1 MDEVDFTVLAAT
13 SVFTDLSEKCPPAE
27 ACRDA
32 IDRTARATI
41 RMANSTG
48 GFGQF
53 VKPRHSNSRGSI
65 SDHREWAQE
74 SDAASSN
81 GGGHSRP
88 PHPASR
94 NSQQRYELPAI
105 TDAYSNVSSG
115 AQLPPIL
122 QTAPPGP
129 YRMNSHP
136 SLKGEGGD
144 GFSMMRNL
152 PGQPRSNG
160 SAHEATAGS
169 PDASAID
176 PSLLPSPTG
185 AMRTPAG
192 GGVMVGSPTTTN
204 MPGSA
209 RGGSMSRASVSA
221 AQRHH
226 HQQQQQQLSP
236 GASAAQSMVAYLA
249 QSQSSQQGAANAFSP
264 SAVNFSDL
272 QGMDFLQQVVGG
284 GGGGGMNGG
293 GGGGGVGMNGG
304 GGPGIVGMDES
315 GNIDLGMGLGWEG
328 LHHDFSDGQQYDL
341 FDGFFFGGQ
350 QGGGGGG
357 MGGGSNGAL

>member
-1 MDEVDFTVLAAT
+1 
-13 SVFTDLSEKCPPAE
+13 
-27 ACRDA
+27 
-32 IDRTARATI
+32 
-41 RMANSTG
+41 MANSTG

-53 VKPRHSNSRGSI
+53 LKPRQSNSRGSI
-65 SDHREWAQE
+65 SDHREWAQQ
-74 SDAASSN
+74 SDTASSN

-94 NSQQRYELPAI
+94 SSQQRYELPGI
-105 TDAYSNVSSG
+105 TDAYSNASSG

-136 SLKGEGGD
+136 NLKSEGGD

-160 SAHEATAGS
+160 SAQDATAGS

-176 PSLLPSPTG
+176 PSLLPSPTA
-185 AMRTPAG
+185 AMRTPPAG
-192 GGVMVGSPTTTN
+192 GGVMVGSPTATN

-209 RGGSMSRASVSA
+209 RGGSMSRGSAST
-221 AQRHH
+221 AQH
-226 HQQQQQQLSP
+226 HQHQHQQQLSP
-236 GASAAQSMVAYLA
+236 GASAAQSMAAFLA

-264 SAVNFSDL
+264 GAVSFSDL
-272 QGMDFLQQVVGG
+272 QGIDFLQQVASGGGVGVGMNGSGGGGGG
-284 GGGGGMNGG
+284 GGGGGM
-293 GGGGGVGMNGG
+293 
-304 GGPGIVGMDES
+304 DES
-315 GNIDLGMGLGWEG
+315 GNVDLGMGLGWEG

-350 QGGGGGG
+350 QGGGGG